1 MQVSFDDSFYDVKI
15 ALNVPRDQAEYLYDE
30 IEGLLA
36 ICFENI
42 MSRRNGVPIERIA
55 SVTALTGYLV
65 EKLENPHIV
74 VNEVASF
81 RDPLKFTTQ
90 IGVRITVPNLWAM
103 KFGTEVDGL
112 DETLEYLKNPP
123 VEKPAAVT
131 SSTQMAPLINGQ
143 PVSPIIGQ
151 LAYDQLTN
159 QMKLW
164 DGVNWVAAA

>member
-1 MQVSFDDSFYDVKI
+1 MQASFDDAFYDVKI

-42 MSRRNGVPIERIA
+42 MSRRNGVPIEQIA
-55 SVTALTGYLV
+55 SATALTGYLV

-74 VNEVASF
+74 VNEVVSF
-81 RDPLKFTTQ
+81 QDPLKFTTQ

-103 KFGTEVDGL
+103 KFGTEVDVDGL

-123 VEKPAAVT
+123 TEKPVT
-131 SSTQMAPLINGQ
+131 SEPQMRQLINGQ

-151 LAYDQLTN
+151 LAYDQLSN

-164 DGVNWVAAA
+164 DGVKWVSAA